1 MSDNGPIDTAPPPP
15 TTELAQQAE
24 QSPPPTADVPKDKV
38 AQDAGASAIPD
49 TTDTKTEPGH
59 TSTDMK
65 LASPK
70 TGDDDAA
77 LGQGDQVIDITSDDG
92 VNTAGAK
99 DDPTPA
105 TGEDKAKELEPEPSK
120 LDASHP
126 TQPDTSTSSA
136 PAEES
141 SSTHPPKDE
150 IKALPPTVFSPATS
164 SDAASL
170 PEVSPSM
177 VEGSATPKPKAP
189 AAFSPE
195 PVEATPAPSKTSTEP
210 GPTPAPAPVSQPG
223 APAKPPPGAPPEET
237 QPTPAR
243 VEGLAA
249 FQTPG
254 ASTRISPDLAEFDPF
269 ATPAP
274 SKAPPKLPQR
284 PQIRTD
290 AVRSAPQAAPQAQ
303 AAAGPSRSQRPSRQ
317 NSRPG
322 SGQRSAQGSAQ
333 GSRSGTPNPRRQ
345 NSEDNEP
352 AFNFAGF
359 LRDLKVKS
367 AEPVARYLKRYA
379 V

>member
-1 MSDNGPIDTAPPPP
+1 MSDNSPVDTAHPPQATT
-15 TTELAQQAE
+15 TTEQAD
-24 QSPPPTADVPKDKV
+24 QSPPPTTADVPKDKI

-49 TTDTKTEPGH
+49 TTDTKTEPEH
-59 TSTDMK
+59 TSTDLK
-65 LASPK
+65 SVSPK

-77 LGQGDQVIDITSDDG
+77 PGQGDQVIDITSDDG
-92 VNTAGAK
+92 VNTADAK
-99 DDPTPA
+99 GDPTA
-105 TGEDKAKELEPEPSK
+105 TEEDKAKELEPEPSK

-136 PAEES
+136 PTGQES
-141 SSTHPPKDE
+141 SSSTQPPKDE
-150 IKALPPTVFSPATS
+150 IKALPTVLSPATS

-177 VEGSATPKPKAP
+177 VEGSATPKPKPSTSTEP
-189 AAFSPE
+189 A
-195 PVEATPAPSKTSTEP
+195 VEATPAPSKTVEP

-243 VEGLAA
+243 AEGLAA

-290 AVRSAPQAAPQAQ
+290 AVRSAPQPAPQAQ
-303 AAAGPSRSQRPSRQ
+303 GQPVAGPSRSQRPSRQ

-367 AEPVARYLKRYA
+367 AEPVARYLKR
-379 V
+379 